1 MSVQTYSATVNS
13 GVNKIWRKIQ
23 GDVADALNFECE
35 EWALLDRLDD
45 TNLAWSLREVIV
57 PLDITEGGRV
67 SQIPEAGYE
76 TIPYTP
82 NAEEITVTPVQ
93 YNSRFAASKLA
104 MYIDQNGGDAM
115 IENQLKFQAKKMIE
129 SVARAVSDDFYG
141 FSTSIL
147 ALTDTDIAGT
157 TVTITLSSG
166 YGLSGISN
174 TTFIADKFRAQDRVA
189 ILDAGTYRVTGT
201 VSSVTT
207 AGVMVLVLD
216 AAFTTTT
223 NSLQIVRSNAV
234 ESTQTSYNRGL
245 VGLLD
250 TCTSASVYGLSS
262 TSIANWS
269 PAVSDITTSRFT
281 GTMLQIARD
290 QIMNYGGGKPDLA
303 FISQG
308 VKRDLNLQER
318 SALRQ
323 SDPMNLVVDGDAK
336 AKGLK
341 WHATRRCIPGNV
353 TVVDTSGWK
362 KWQLLPKPGKGFAWR
377 DGKEA
382 IDQNYLLF
390 AADFPLALIP
400 TNRKKFAY
408 FGLAKQE
415 QN

>member
-45 TNLAWSLREVIV
+45 TDLAWSLREVIV

-93 YNSRFAASKLA
+93 YNIRFAASKLA
-104 MYIDQNGGDAM
+104 MYIDQRGGDAM
-115 IENQLKFQAKKMIE
+115 IENQLKYQAKKEIE
-129 SVARAVSDDFYG
+129 SLARAVSDDFYG

-147 ALTDTDIAGT
+147 ALTDTNISGT
-157 TVTITLSSG
+157 TVTVTLSAG

-174 TTFIADKFRAQDRVA
+174 TTYIADKFRVNDRIA
-189 ILDAGTYRVTGT
+189 ILDAGTYRVTGLVQSIT
-201 VSSVTT
+201 A
-207 AGVMVLVLD
+207 AGVMVILLD

-223 NSLQIVRSNAV
+223 DSLQIVRANAV

-250 TCTSASVYGLSS
+250 VCTSGTVFGLASS
-262 TSIANWS
+262 SIANWFPS
-269 PAVSDITTSRFT
+269 VSDTTTSRFT

-290 QIMNYGGGKPDLA
+290 QIANFGVGKPDIA

-323 SDPMNLVVDGDAK
+323 NDPMNLVVDGDAK
-336 AKGLK
+336 AKGIK
-341 WHATRRCIPGNV
+341 WHSSRRVPPGNV
-353 TVVDTSGWK
+353 TVVASDSWK
-362 KWQLLPKPGKGFAWR
+362 KWQLNPKPGSNFAWR

-390 AADFPLALIP
+390 SGDFPLQLIP
-400 TNRKKFAY
+400 TSRKSFAY
-408 FGLAKQE
+408 FGLSKQE